1 MSYCLFAIYEA
12 SATQSSLLAAHFR
25 AVAAGCPAAL
35 LGDLSLDLF
44 LPEPEPV
51 VLFDDGPAPA
61 AILQFA
67 LEAPDSLDALTG
79 DPWFRAS
86 FLTAPEGFAAPSFRA
101 FRMQPGPV
109 ASDDR
114 VRPRTAGLSFVV
126 RYYGPMPDEAAF
138 VDFYT
143 AHHPP
148 ILGRLP
154 KIRNVRCYLPEPLP
168 GTGLPPAEVRFINEV
183 VFDDVG
189 DLNAALQ
196 SDVIADLRAD
206 SARFPPYGHS
216 THHAM
221 RRERLLGRGIA

>member
-12 SATQSSLLAAHFR
+12 SATQSSLLADRFR
-25 AVAAGCPAAL
+25 AEASGCPAAL
-35 LGDLSLDLF
+35 LGGLSLDLF

-61 AILQFA
+61 AILQFSLETPLLLGA
-67 LEAPDSLDALTG
+67 LAGDS
-79 DPWFRAS
+79 WFQAS
-86 FLTAPEGFAAPSFRA
+86 FLTAPEGFEAPSFRA
-101 FRMQPGPV
+101 FRVQPSPV
-109 ASDDR
+109 AGQDR

-143 AHHPP
+143 ANHPP

-168 GTGLPPAEVRFINEV
+168 GAGLPPAEVCFINEV

-189 DLNAALQ
+189 DLNAALR
-196 SDVIADLRAD
+196 SEVIAELRTD

-221 RRERLLGRGIA
+221 RRERLLGQGIA